1 MNGLL
6 TSQRERQQ
14 SRNNV
19 IKALLSTMYRGPRRG
34 VGTTASLRQTLVVLE
49 EDPQTARLN
58 TNQSTASLAA
68 GTKSALALDIST
80 VEVNFE
86 EEGQEPMQPGNGDKD
101 YERPR
106 LVHLSVALRCQSVTG
121 KVVAGRGLHRRRG
134 CSYR

>member
-6 TSQRERQQ
+6 ASQRGRQQ
-14 SRNNV
+14 SRNNI
-19 IKALLSTMYRGPRRG
+19 IKALLSSMYRDPRRG
-34 VGTTASLRQTLVVLE
+34 VGTTASLRQTLVVPE

-121 KVVAGRGLHRRRG
+121 TAVAGRGCTGDGG

>member
-19 IKALLSTMYRGPRRG
+19 IKALLSTMYRDPRRG
-34 VGTTASLRQTLVVLE
+34 VGTTASLRRTLVVLE
-49 EDPQTARLN
+49 EDSQTARLN

-101 YERPR
+101 NERPR
-106 LVHLSVALRCQSVTG
+106 LVHLADD
-121 KVVAGRGLHRRRG
+121 
-134 CSYR
+134 